1 MIISARASRTVGSRF
16 VIFSKL
22 KKYCMKKAIIILAA
36 LLMVSVAANVALWT
50 EATKPGEVK
59 VETRTEYIE
68 MRDTTPNEIE

>member
-1 MIISARASRTVGSRF
+1 
-16 VIFSKL
+16 
-22 KKYCMKKAIIILAA
+22 MKKAIIILAA